1 MGREL
6 VAREDSGLV
15 ISSALRSEM
24 KLTTCALAL
33 VVAALCVSCGAQDT
47 APAQPLARSEPP
59 MPSSPARSSSDAV
72 PDAGAAPDHD
82 AGALVADAG
91 SDAAPAATVIV
102 TDQPFQD
109 PLPANRSAR
118 KSLATRLASL
128 TPGQCRAEL
137 RKRKIGSGRAGFATP
152 NVATPMRLNGGL
164 RGIRFIAPG
173 PRSVFGILDCRLA
186 LVLDELAPVLA
197 EHEVTAVHVD
207 SMYRPR
213 AKMSSS
219 RRPSQHS
226 HGLAIDI
233 MAFTF
238 SDGRTLTVKDD
249 WHGALAT
256 KVCGPGTQPVEP
268 TSGALKLWNLVCAI
282 AKKGLFHHMLTPN
295 FNKEHEDH
303 LHFDIKRDGET
314 LGVH

>member
-1 MGREL
+1 
-6 VAREDSGLV
+6 
-15 ISSALRSEM
+15 M
-24 KLTTCALAL
+24 KLAARAFA
-33 VVAALCVSCGAQDT
+33 VVVGAVSAGCGAQES
-47 APAQPLARSEPP
+47 PAARPVPAEPVARAEPP
-59 MPSSPARSSSDAV
+59 VTSPPPLLEPA
-72 PDAGAAPDHD
+72 PDAGIAVD
-82 AGALVADAG
+82 ASLPPVAGDAG
-91 SDAAPAATVIV
+91 SDAMVIV
-102 TDQPFQD
+102 TDEPFQA

-118 KSLATRLASL
+118 KSMATRFASL

-137 RKRKIGSGRAGFATP
+137 RKRKIGSRPPGFATP
-152 NVATPMRLNGGL
+152 NVATPMRLNGPL
-164 RGIRFIAPG
+164 RGVQFIAPG
-173 PRSVFGILDCRLA
+173 VRSVFGILDCRLA
-186 LVLDELAPVLA
+186 LVLDELALVLA
-197 EHEVTAVHVD
+197 EHDVSAVHVD

-219 RRPSQHS
+219 RRRSQHS
-226 HGLAIDI
+226 HGLAVDI

-256 KVCGPGTQPVEP
+256 KVCGPGTQPVDP
-268 TSGALKLWNLVCAI
+268 TPEALRLWNLVCAI
-282 AKKGLFHHMLTPN
+282 AKAGIFHHMLTPN